1 MMTFLERFE
10 VSSKIIKFWSG
21 FDLESILNHPKDGS
35 SGYMVVL
42 VDSIKSEYLKYS
54 RNLKIEQLFSD
65 KKEEDFYKIIENIQ
79 NNYVLI
85 YQSKGEQVK
94 ILVDII
100 KEKFSRTQIW

>member
-1 MMTFLERFE
+1 MTFLERFE